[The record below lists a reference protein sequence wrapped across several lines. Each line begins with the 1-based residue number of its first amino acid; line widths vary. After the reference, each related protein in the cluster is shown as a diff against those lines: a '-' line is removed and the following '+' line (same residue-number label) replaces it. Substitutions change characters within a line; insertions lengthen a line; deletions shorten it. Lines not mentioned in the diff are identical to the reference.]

1 MPTARRQPKATGSP
15 APAAAGGVAAGRS
28 AGGIGAMIREYP
40 VAALAASA
48 GLGILLQ
55 LVLTAA
61 SQRPARSAATGRR
74 PTEPRQAPAEASF
87 VPGEPAAP
95 KPERRRREPATHDVG
110 AADIAFTTTHPD
122 GKSVVFTFTWK
133 KRPIEATETDWPT
146 DEMGFTA
153 TRADG
158 KQTEF
163 RFTRKTRPV
172 PTESERRAGG
182 DRYRPGLGRAEM
194 EFRAS
199 RPGERDFHFTWT
211 KKPPPD
217 PADSAGQPGET
228 EKRADR
234 PAALR
239 VVRNDPAA
247 PRESGGDAEA
257 EPEAATGRPAGAAAS
272 D

>member
-1 MPTARRQPKATGSP
+1 MPTGRRSPKATGST
-15 APAAAGGVAAGRS
+15 ARAAAGRVDAGRS
-28 AGGIGAMIREYP
+28 ASGIAAMIREHP

-55 LVLTAA
+55 LALTAA
-61 SQRPARSAATGRR
+61 SQRPARAAATKRR
-74 PTEPRQAPAEASF
+74 TAKPGAAPAEASF
-87 VPGEPAAP
+87 VPGEPADP
-95 KPERRRREPATHDVG
+95 GLERRRREPATHDVG

-122 GKSVVFTFTWK
+122 GKSVVFSFTWK
-133 KRPIEATETDWPT
+133 KRPIEAPETEWPT
-146 DEMGFTA
+146 DDMGFTA

-158 KQTEF
+158 KRTDF

-172 PTESERRAGG
+172 PTESERHAGG

-211 KKPPPD
+211 KTPPPD
-217 PADSAGQPGET
+217 PAESAGKPGLT
-228 EKRADR
+228 AQRAGR
-234 PAALR
+234 PGALR

-247 PRESGGDAEA
+247 PLESSGDAQA
-257 EPEAATGRPAGAAAS
+257 EREAATGKPAGAATS